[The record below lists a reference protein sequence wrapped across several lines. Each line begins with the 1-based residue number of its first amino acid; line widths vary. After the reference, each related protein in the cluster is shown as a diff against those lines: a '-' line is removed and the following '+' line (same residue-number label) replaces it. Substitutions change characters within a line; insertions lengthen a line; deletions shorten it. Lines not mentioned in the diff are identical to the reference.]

1 MENHKE
7 KLTRLSQGNSGS
19 WLKSAGCRTATDH
32 YPKIHITGIITSNM
46 DTLNHTPPTG
56 QTISGFRVLIVRLS
70 PFDDVARSS
79 PHLFLY
85 GECHRVL
92 ADAQIDFAWLPTSGQ
107 RKSRKE
113 QGLSMLYGT
122 RSGRPASE
130 FDLILISNSYAMEL
144 LNLPFLLRESGLPLF
159 SRERATIGAG
169 PLVVMGGSN
178 ALAAQAVL
186 APDGDAFVDALFFGE
201 GERAVTRLVQ
211 EIAQTPSDKRRQC
224 LRSLMPSIEG
234 LLVFGGTDEPIEAL
248 TQVRKSVYRAYSTDT
263 ELMCTD
269 YPLFDSEESS
279 TARLQIAAGCPSFC
293 TFCFEGWERKPYREV
308 PYETLMESARKLKRD
323 TGAETLEVIGFNFNT
338 HQNIVQLMAGLNT
351 IFARVN
357 LMSQRIDILADHP
370 TLVRYEVAGGKRSFT
385 LGVEGISTRMRAY
398 YHKELPEAKIM
409 QVLALLLKERIREI
423 KFFYILSGE
432 ETEGDFA
439 AFYRFLKALEVLR
452 KQTNTGVRLLFSFGL
467 LVRMPFTPMRFA
479 PLLLGPS
486 HWKEVIESARRAVE
500 MAGYEFRL
508 AQDFPEYCFSQ
519 VLVMTPYPI
528 ARILADVSARG
539 FLYDQKL
546 DSGAWEAL
554 RQSMERAGYLPADF
568 VGEKESA
575 YPFAFGFLDTPEG
588 LAFQYQ
594 RYLNAK
600 AAVET
605 TSCMGDVGRT
615 GTCSVCG
622 ACVLPEERK
631 FLTQHTIGSPSLPN
645 ITSLENL
652 INAKATAKP
661 VFLRLSVPKELSN
674 SGPEYR
680 SAYVMRTLFALVPGC
695 ETMVLSARDALL
707 GSSVWKDRVIPW
719 YGETVYALML
729 LPGTRETFLTK
740 LSALTESTTLGI
752 AVVSPD
758 FIDNLVGINIVVQPQ
773 TATTAARL
781 EQAVAA
787 LLATRSLQATLTRV
801 NGVTKYVLSPKSK
814 AKRELDLVEVRPD
827 GVDTAQVLLYIQASM
842 KADISSL
849 RTLKAGQSQ
858 LEAIA
863 QVTLRTTR

>member
-1 MENHKE
+1 
-7 KLTRLSQGNSGS
+7 
-19 WLKSAGCRTATDH
+19 
-32 YPKIHITGIITSNM
+32 M
-46 DTLNHTPPTG
+46 DTFNNTSPIG

-70 PFDDVARSS
+70 PFEDVARSS

-92 ADAQIDFAWLPTSGQ
+92 PDTQIDFAWLPTASQ

-113 QGLSMLYGT
+113 QGLPMLYGT
-122 RSGRPASE
+122 RSGLPASG
-130 FDLILISNSYAMEL
+130 FDLLLISNSYAMEL
-144 LNLPFLLRESGLPLF
+144 LNLPFLLKESGLPVF
-159 SRERATIGAG
+159 SKERAALGAG

-186 APDGDAFVDALFFGE
+186 GPDGDALVDALFFGE

-211 EIAQTPSDKRRQC
+211 ALSQAGPDERRAC

-234 LLVFGGTDEPIEAL
+234 LLVFDGFN
-248 TQVRKSVYRAYSTDT
+248 QVDGAIKQIRKSVYRAYSTDT
-263 ELMCTD
+263 ALMCTD

-308 PYETLMESARKLKRD
+308 PYETLMESARRLKHD

-338 HQNIVQLMAGLNT
+338 HQNIVQLISGLNKV
-351 IFARVN
+351 FARVN

-370 TLVRYEVAGGKRSFT
+370 TLVRYEVASGKRSFT

-398 YHKELPEAKIM
+398 YHKELPETKIM

-439 AFYRFLKALEVLR
+439 AFFRFLKALEILR

-479 PLLLGPS
+479 PLLLGQG
-486 HWKEVIESARRAVE
+486 HWKEVIESAKRAVE

-528 ARILADVSARG
+528 ARILAEVSAKG

-554 RQSMERAGYLPADF
+554 RQSMERMGYLPADF
-568 VGEKESA
+568 VGEKNPE
-575 YPFAFGFLDTPEG
+575 YPFAFGFLDSPES

-594 RYLNAK
+594 RYLDAK
-600 AAVET
+600 TAVET
-605 TSCMGDVGRT
+605 PSCMGDIGRT

-622 ACVLPEERK
+622 ACVLPDERK
-631 FLTQHTIGSPSLPN
+631 FLTQHAIASPGMAE
-645 ITSLENL
+645 TTALESL
-652 INAKATAKP
+652 INAKATVKP
-661 VFLRLSVPKELSN
+661 IFIRLSVPKELTA

-680 SAYVMRTLFALVPGC
+680 SAWVMRSLFALVPGC
-695 ETMVLSARDALL
+695 ETMLLSARDALL
-707 GSSVWKDRVIPW
+707 GSSVWKDRLVPW
-719 YGETVYALML
+719 YGETVYALGL
-729 LPGTRETFLTK
+729 LPGTRDTFLTM
-740 LSALTESTTLGI
+740 LSSCAASSTLGI
-752 AVVSPD
+752 TVVSAD
-758 FIDNLVGINIVVQPQ
+758 FIDSLAGIDIIIQPQ
-773 TATTAARL
+773 TATSTSRL
-781 EQAVAA
+781 EQAAA
-787 LLATRSLQATLTRV
+787 TLLSARSLQATLTRSS
-801 NGVTKYVLSPKSK
+801 GVAKYVLSPKSK
-814 AKRELDLVEVRPD
+814 AKRELELVEVRPD
-827 GVDTAQVLLYIQASM
+827 DQDKTQGLLYIQASM

-849 RTLKAGQSQ
+849 RTLKIGQT
-858 LEAIA
+858 LFEAIA
-863 QVTLRTTR
+863 RITLRAIL

>member
-1 MENHKE
+1 
-7 KLTRLSQGNSGS
+7 
-19 WLKSAGCRTATDH
+19 
-32 YPKIHITGIITSNM
+32 M
-46 DTLNHTPPTG
+46 DTFNHTPPIG
-56 QTISGFRVLIVRLS
+56 QGTSGFRVLIVRLS
-70 PFDDVARSS
+70 PFEDVARSS

-92 ADAQIDFAWLPTSGQ
+92 PDEQIDFAWLPTSAQ
-107 RKSRKE
+107 RKYRKE
-113 QGLSMLYGT
+113 QGLSMLYGI
-122 RSGRPASE
+122 RSGIPASE
-130 FDLILISNSYAMEL
+130 FDLLLISNSYAMEL

-159 SRERATIGAG
+159 TQERAAGRTG

-201 GERAVTRLVQ
+201 GEHAVTRLVQ
-211 EIAQTPSDKRRQC
+211 EIAQTTPEKHRQS
-224 LRSLMPSIEG
+224 LRALMPSIEG
-234 LLVFGGTDEPIEAL
+234 LLVFDGFNQTDGAIK
-248 TQVRKSVYRAYSTDT
+248 QVRKSIYRAYNTDAG
-263 ELMCTD
+263 LMCTD

-279 TARLQIAAGCPSFC
+279 TARMQIAAGCPSFC

-338 HQNIVQLMAGLNT
+338 HQNIVQLMAGLNK

-398 YHKELPEAKIM
+398 YHKELSETKIM

-439 AFYRFLKALEVLR
+439 AFLRFLKALELLR

-479 PLLLGPS
+479 ALLLGPS
-486 HWKEVIESARRAVE
+486 RWKAVIDSARRAVE

-528 ARILADVSARG
+528 ARILAEISAKG
-539 FLYDQKL
+539 FVYDQKL

-554 RQSMERAGYLPADF
+554 RQSMERAGYLPASF
-568 VGEKESA
+568 VGEKEPG
-575 YPFAFGFLDTPEG
+575 YPFAFGFLESPESLG
-588 LAFQYQ
+588 FQYQ
-594 RYLNAK
+594 RYLDAK

-605 TSCMGDVGRT
+605 PSCMGDVGRT
-615 GTCSVCG
+615 GICSVCG

-631 FLTQHTIGSPSLPN
+631 FLTQHSIESPSLPET
-645 ITSLENL
+645 TSLESL
-652 INAKATAKP
+652 INAKATARP
-661 VFLRLSVPKELSN
+661 LFIRFSIPKELSN
-674 SGPEYR
+674 TGPEYR
-680 SAYVMRTLFALVPGC
+680 SAFVMRTLFQLVPGC
-695 ETMVLSARDALL
+695 ESMVLSARDALL
-707 GSSVWKDRVIPW
+707 GSSVWKDRLIPW
-719 YGETVYALML
+719 YGETVYALSL
-729 LPGTRETFLTK
+729 LPGTRETFVA
-740 LSALTESTTLGI
+740 ALAEAQASIVAGI
-752 AVVSPD
+752 AMVSPD
-758 FIDNLVGINIVVQPQ
+758 FINSLAGIEIIVQPQ
-773 TATTAARL
+773 APVSLIRL
-781 EQAVAA
+781 EQAVST
-787 LLATRSLQATLTRV
+787 LLAARSLQATLNRV
-801 NGVTKYVLSPKSK
+801 GEVTKYVLSPKSK
-814 AKRELDLVEVRPD
+814 AKRELELVEVRPAEAD
-827 GVDTAQVLLYIQASM
+827 KSIAFLHLLASM

-849 RTLKAGQSQ
+849 RTAKGGQSP

-863 QVTLRTTR
+863 SITLRTIR